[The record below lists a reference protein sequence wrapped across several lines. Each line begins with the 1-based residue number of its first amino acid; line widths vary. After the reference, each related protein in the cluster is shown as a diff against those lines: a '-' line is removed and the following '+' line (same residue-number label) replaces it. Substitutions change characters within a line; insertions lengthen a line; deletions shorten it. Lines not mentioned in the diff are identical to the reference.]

1 MPVPKP
7 VSPITRLL
15 CAGRLAK
22 RSARRVWPRNM
33 LGFFDAFVD
42 REIDV
47 VVLPRMGAALVVPVD
62 LGVLEKGG
70 FRHGWFAGDEWQV
83 ASGKSQVASRKWLEK
98 ADGGMAYVFL
108 RLRLQLTATCH
119 LQLAA
124 CSFEFR

>member
-1 MPVPKP
+1 MCGQVGEAFGQ
-7 VSPITRLL
+7 
-15 CAGRLAK
+15 AGLAEEH
-22 RSARRVWPRNM
+22 M

-83 ASGKSQVASRKWLEK
+83 ASGKWQVASRKSQV
-98 ADGGMAYVFL
+98 ASG
-108 RLRLQLTATCH
+108 
-119 LQLAA
+119 
-124 CSFEFR
+124 